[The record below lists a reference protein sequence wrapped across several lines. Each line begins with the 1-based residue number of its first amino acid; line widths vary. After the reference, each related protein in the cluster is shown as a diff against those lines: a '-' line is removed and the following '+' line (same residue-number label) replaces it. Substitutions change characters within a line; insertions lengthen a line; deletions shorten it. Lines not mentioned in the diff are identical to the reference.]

1 MIPADLG
8 HDTAALRLETPRF
21 SWNDSPMGRAIRAFD
36 WSTTPLGPIS
46 GWSVSLLT
54 SVRIMLGQS
63 HAACMFWGPDL
74 TMLYNDA
81 YAPVLGRKEAR
92 ALGQPFRRIW
102 ADVWNDVKPLVD
114 QTLSG
119 RGTYSEEMRL
129 IMTRNGFDEETFWT
143 FSYSPLHDDDG
154 VVAGLMN
161 VTVDVTALVQARRN
175 QQVMQEELLHRI
187 KNILSVTSTVVSSSL
202 RNAETIQEARDSVGA
217 RIMALAKAQGLF
229 TGLGDSADIT
239 EVMARS
245 IGAHLVGNDRIR
257 LSGPSVPLSS
267 QQAVGLSLALY
278 ELATNA
284 AKYGALA
291 SPQGA
296 VDLSWSVEGDHFG
309 LDWQESGGAA
319 VEAPTREGFGSRLVN
334 QIVPAYFD
342 GEGLAEYLPQGLH
355 YRLRGR
361 LTP

>member
-1 MIPADLG
+1 MA
-8 HDTAALRLETPRF
+8 
-21 SWNDSPMGRAIRAFD
+21 RAIGDFD
-36 WSTTPLGPIS
+36 WQSTPLGPVS
-46 GWSVSLLT
+46 GWSVALLT
-54 SVRIMLGQS
+54 AVRMMLGQR
-63 HAACMFWGPDL
+63 HAACMFWGPEL
-74 TMLYNDA
+74 IMLYNDA
-81 YAPVLGRKEAR
+81 YVHVLGGKEEH
-92 ALGQPFRRIW
+92 ALGQRFQQIW
-102 ADVWNDVKPLVD
+102 ADVWDDVRPLVD

-129 IMTRNGFDEETFWT
+129 VMTRNGFDEETFWT
-143 FSYSPLHDDDG
+143 FSYSPLYDDDG
-154 VVAGLMN
+154 TVAGLMN
-161 VTVDVTALVQARRN
+161 ITVDMTGLVQARRN
-175 QQVMQEELLHRI
+175 QQIMQEELLHRI

-202 RNAETIQEARDSVGA
+202 RNATSIQEARDTVGA

-229 TGLGDSADIT
+229 TGLGESADIT

-291 SPQGA
+291 SPQGV
-296 VDLSWSVEGDHFG
+296 VDLSWSVMGDDFA
-309 LDWQESGGAA
+309 LDWQERGGQPVA
-319 VEAPTREGFGSRLVN
+319 APTREGFGSRLVN
-334 QIVPAYFD
+334 MIVPAYFN
-342 GEGLAEYLPQGLH
+342 GEGQAEFLPQGLH
-355 YRLRGR
+355 YTLRGQ

>member
-1 MIPADLG
+1 MIPAEIGKDP
-8 HDTAALRLETPRF
+8 AAQGARF
-21 SWNDSPMGRAIRAFD
+21 SWDSGRMARRIGSFD
-36 WSTTPLGPIS
+36 WSATPLGPMD
-46 GWSVSLLT
+46 GWPVSLMT
-54 SVRIMLGQS
+54 SVRFMLGQR
-63 HAACMFWGPDL
+63 HACSMFWGPDL
-74 TMLYNDA
+74 IMLYNDA
-81 YAPVLGRKEAR
+81 YVPVLGGKEPG

-102 ADVWNDVKPLVD
+102 ADVWDDVRPMVD

-119 RGTYSEEMRL
+119 SGAYAEEMRL
-129 IMTRNGFDEETFWT
+129 VMTRNGFDEETFWT
-143 FSYSPLHDDDG
+143 FSYGPLHDDDG
-154 VVAGLMN
+154 MVAGLVN
-161 VTVDVTALVQARRN
+161 ITVDMTALVQSRRN

-202 RNAETIQEARDSVGA
+202 RHAATIQEARDTVGA
-217 RIMALAKAQGLF
+217 RIMALARAQGLF
-229 TGLGDSADIT
+229 TGLGDSADIS
-239 EVMARS
+239 EVMVRS

-296 VDLSWSVEGDHFG
+296 VQLSWWVRGDDFA
-309 LDWQESGGAA
+309 LDWREIGGPA
-319 VEAPTREGFGSRLVN
+319 VNAPTREGFGTRLVN

-342 GEGLAEYLPQGLH
+342 GEGKATFLPDGLH
-355 YRLRGR
+355 YSLRGQ

>member
-1 MIPADLG
+1 MISADRSSCP
-8 HDTAALRLETPRF
+8 DPSPPRARF
-21 SWNDSPMGRAIRAFD
+21 TWNDGRMARAIGAFD
-36 WSTTPLGPIS
+36 WTATPLGPIPD
-46 GWSVSLLT
+46 WPVSLLT
-54 SVRIMLGQS
+54 AVRTMLGHR
-63 HAACMFWGPDL
+63 HAASMFWGPDL

-102 ADVWNDVKPLVD
+102 ADVWEDVRPLVEE
-114 QTLSG
+114 TMAG

-129 IMTRNGFDEETFWT
+129 VMTRNGFEEETFWT
-143 FSYSPLHDDDG
+143 FSYSPLYDDNG
-154 VVAGLMN
+154 NVLGLMN
-161 VTVDVTALVQARRN
+161 ITIDVTEVVMSRRN
-175 QQVMQEELLHRI
+175 QQVMQQELLHRI
-187 KNILSVTSTVVSSSL
+187 KNILTVTSTVVSASL
-202 RNAETIQEARDSVGA
+202 RKAATIQEARDSVGA

-245 IGAHLVGNDRIR
+245 IGAHLDGGERIR
-257 LSGPSVPLSS
+257 LSGPSVSLSS

-291 SPQGA
+291 APQGA
-296 VDLSWSVEGDHFG
+296 VDLNWSVDEGNFV
-309 LDWQESGGAA
+309 LNWRESGGPLVAA
-319 VEAPTREGFGSRLVN
+319 PANEGFGTRLVN
-334 QIVPAYFD
+334 LIVPAYFN
-342 GEGLAEYLPQGLH
+342 GEGQVRYRPEGLD

-361 LTP
+361 LAP

>member
-1 MIPADLG
+1 MARAVGSFPWES
-8 HDTAALRLETPRF
+8 TA
-21 SWNDSPMGRAIRAFD
+21 
-36 WSTTPLGPIS
+36 LGPIS
-46 GWSVSLLT
+46 GWSAALMA
-54 SVRIMLGQS
+54 SVRLMLGQQ
-63 HAACMFWGPDL
+63 HAVSMFWGPDL
-74 TMLYNDA
+74 IMLYNDA
-81 YAPVLGRKEAR
+81 YAPVLGQKEPR
-92 ALGQPFRRIW
+92 ALGQPFQRIW
-102 ADVWNDVKPLVD
+102 ADVWDDVKPLVD

-129 IMTRNGFDEETFWT
+129 VMTRNGFDEETFWT
-143 FSYSPLHDDDG
+143 FSYSPLYDDDG
-154 VVAGLMN
+154 SVAGLLN
-161 VTVDVTALVQARRN
+161 ITVDMTGTVQARRN

-202 RNAETIQEARDSVGA
+202 RSATSIQEARDTVGA

-229 TGLGDSADIT
+229 SGLGESADIT

-284 AKYGALA
+284 AKYGALS
-291 SPQGA
+291 SPQGV
-296 VDLSWSVEGDHFG
+296 VDLSWSVLGDDFA
-309 LDWQESGGAA
+309 LDWQERGGQPVAP
-319 VEAPTREGFGSRLVN
+319 PTREGFGTRLVN
-334 QIVPAYFD
+334 MIVPAYFN
-342 GEGLAEYLPQGLH
+342 GEGQAEFLPQGLH
-355 YRLRGR
+355 YTLRGQ